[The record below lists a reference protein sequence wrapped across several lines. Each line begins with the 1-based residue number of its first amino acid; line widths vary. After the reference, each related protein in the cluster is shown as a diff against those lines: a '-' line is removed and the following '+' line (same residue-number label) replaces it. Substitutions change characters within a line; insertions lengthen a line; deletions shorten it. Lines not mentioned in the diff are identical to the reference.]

1 MRVSLEWLSEYVDVP
16 NDVSARRELF
26 ARMEMAGLAIE
37 AIHDLTAGAAGIWAG
52 RVRSIEPHPQAAHL
66 QLVELDLGPHGRN
79 RVVSGASNYR
89 VGQMVPVVVP
99 GGRLPGGEIIKAT
112 EVRGVVSA
120 GMMCSPAELGMGE
133 GPEAREG
140 ILILAADVAPGA
152 DCLSLLGLCDQ
163 VLELDLTPNY
173 AVFCQSMLG
182 VAREVA
188 ALTGGTLREPAVY
201 PDELTG
207 PLSSARQRKVAA
219 GDAAR
224 LASVEIADPE
234 LCPRY
239 SGALFADI
247 AVDRAPWWMQRRLI
261 AAGMRPINKIV
272 DVTNYVML
280 ELGQPLHA
288 FDLDELVEGRV
299 IVRRATAGERLGT
312 LDGVERDL
320 PEGALLIADPSG
332 PIALAGVMGGAHS
345 EVTAETR
352 RVFLE
357 SASFARTS
365 VRRTSRRLG
374 LRSEASSRFE
384 KGLDPALTVR
394 ALERASELLAA
405 LGGGTRIE
413 GVIDVVARP
422 VAPLKVAAEVP
433 YLRTL
438 LGVDLDGAEMAA
450 LLERLGIGA
459 EVVGDGATEVIQA
472 VVPTRRLDIEGR
484 ADLGEEIARA
494 YGYDRIEAA
503 LPDGPMPAASLP
515 ASRVAVLR
523 GQRPLLAAGLHEMV
537 TFAYHSRAE
546 FDRLRLPADHPWRRA
561 IEIINPMSDEQGVL
575 RTSLVPNLVKV
586 ASHNAGHGVLDQRLF
601 EFGRVYLPSALPPK
615 ELPEEPLRC
624 ALLVMGRP
632 EVAGGWQR
640 PEPPADFYTLKGLVE
655 RLLDEMAIWGASFR
669 PVKLPLA
676 HPGRTASI
684 ELAGEQLGWLG
695 ELHPEVAGAYDL
707 PQRAYVAEIDWDK
720 IMVNSTQPPV
730 FGGLPRFPAVER
742 DLALVV
748 PRDLP
753 AADVMAAVREA
764 GGPLLEQV
772 ELFDV
777 YEGQQIAPGQRSLAF
792 GLRLR
797 APDRTLTDE
806 TADQVCGQVVAAVA
820 KLGGHLRS

>member
-1 MRVSLEWLSEYVDVP
+1 M
-16 NDVSARRELF
+16 
-26 ARMEMAGLAIE
+26 
-37 AIHDLTAGAAGIWAG
+37 
-52 RVRSIEPHPQAAHL
+52 
-66 QLVELDLGPHGRN
+66 
-79 RVVSGASNYR
+79 VVSGAVNYR

-99 GGRLPGGEIIKAT
+99 GGRLPGGQAIETAKIQ
-112 EVRGVVSA
+112 GVVSA

-140 ILILAADVAPGA
+140 ILILAADVAPGT
-152 DCLSLLGLCDQ
+152 DCVSLLGLCDQ

-188 ALTGGTLREPAVY
+188 ALTGGALREPAVY
-201 PDELTG
+201 PDELAG
-207 PLSSARQRKVAA
+207 PLSSARRRQVAVGA
-219 GDAAR
+219 AAR

-239 SGALFADI
+239 SGALFADVAI
-247 AVDRAPWWMQRRLI
+247 DRAPWWMQRRLI

-272 DVTNYVML
+272 DITNYVML

-288 FDLDELVEGRV
+288 FDLDKIVDGRA
-299 IVRRATAGERLGT
+299 IVRRATSGERLRT

-345 EVTAETR
+345 EVTAETK

-384 KGLDPALTVR
+384 KGFDPALTVR
-394 ALERASELLAA
+394 ALERASELMSA

-422 VAPLKVAAEVP
+422 IAPLEIAAKVP

-438 LGVDLDGAEMAA
+438 LGVDLAGGEMAA

-459 EVVGDGATEVIQA
+459 KVVDDGATEAIEA
-472 VVPTRRLDIEGR
+472 VVPTRRLDIEGP
-484 ADLGEEIARA
+484 ADIGEEIARA
-494 YGYDRIEAA
+494 YGYDRLEVA

-515 ASRVAVLR
+515 KSRVAILR
-523 GQRPLLAAGLHEMV
+523 GQRPLLGAGLHEMV
-537 TFAYHSRAE
+537 TFAYHSPAE

-561 IEIINPMSDEQGVL
+561 IEIVNPMSDEQGVL
-575 RTSLVPNLVKV
+575 RTSLVPNIVKV
-586 ASHNAGHGVLDQRLF
+586 AGYNAGHGVLDQRLF
-601 EFGRVYLPSALPPK
+601 EFGRVYLPSALPLH
-615 ELPEEPLRC
+615 ELPEEPWRC
-624 ALLVMGRP
+624 AILVMGRA
-632 EVAGGWQR
+632 EGAGGWQR

-655 RLLDEMAIWGASFR
+655 RLLDEMAIRGSAFR
-669 PVKLPLA
+669 PVELPLA
-676 HPGRTASI
+676 HPGRTAAL
-684 ELAGEQLGWLG
+684 ELAGERLGWLG
-695 ELHPEVAGAYDL
+695 ELHPEVAEAYEL

-720 IMVNSTQPPV
+720 IMVNSAQPPV
-730 FGGLPRFPAVER
+730 FAGLPRFPVLER
-742 DLALVV
+742 DLAFVV
-748 PRDLP
+748 PLGLP
-753 AADVMAAVREA
+753 AADLMATIREA
-764 GGPLLEQV
+764 GGTLLEQV

-777 YEGQQIAPGQRSLAF
+777 YEGQQVALGHRSLAF

-797 APDRTLTDE
+797 APDRTLTDD
-806 TADQVCGQVVAAVA
+806 TADHICSQIVAAVA
-820 KLGGHLRS
+820 ELGGHLRS